1 MKINFCSASCS
12 LLITCD
18 LHSLIK
24 FRQLEQF
31 KHNRFRKSESFA
43 LYVIFFRSALHRSL
57 SSLASQLC
65 RALFRTFPNSF
76 DCAHFFRSKFDGSY
90 VRGILQLREK
100 KQRKWMEVFQTR
112 FNGGCGRWRR
122 CRSLGCSWLS
132 HSAAP
137 FDHRRV
143 DFNEIAIIIE
153 IVWNYRSTEEKVN

>member
-1 MKINFCSASCS
+1 MNFCSASCS
-12 LLITCD
+12 LLITCIR
-18 LHSLIK
+18 HSLIK

-76 DCAHFFRSKFDGSY
+76 DSAHFFRSKFDGSY

-100 KQRKWMEVFQTR
+100 KTKMNRSVSDEIQWGMRTLKEVEITR
-112 FNGGCGRWRR
+112 MQLVE
-122 CRSLGCSWLS
+122 SLG
-132 HSAAP
+132 HS
-137 FDHRRV
+137 V
-143 DFNEIAIIIE
+143 
-153 IVWNYRSTEEKVN
+153 